1 MRRRSFRSVV
11 FAIVVGMLLLAVA
24 AGCAPASAPAAAP
37 PAAPAAESAAPAAGS
52 GAPVATAASRPDLS
66 GELVLNTWRDI
77 GADPNHPNYSFHQL
91 VQQWAANH
99 PNVTVTY
106 QPMLGTVPEIFG
118 YISTNLRSGT
128 LADGVVMLYPSPA
141 QMDVDL
147 QYDFA
152 PDLAQPNP
160 YSTNPTWKDDFPLDG
175 IALAGVTTQDKVL
188 MVSPTYVG
196 DLGDGAQLFN
206 QEILDTA
213 GVTALPQTWTEFVD
227 TLAKIK
233 AAGFDPMYMPTAGNE
248 SYIFGWQTGIWS
260 DQLLGDVV
268 TACDG
273 QAGEPADERISQI
286 EAVWCL
292 KTGEWSSED
301 MRPVFELV
309 MEMSPYFHEGYLAP
323 PPPGDLFS
331 QGKVAFRWLSR
342 LNVGVLAAD
351 PNITF
356 PWGSFYQ
363 PALTEGGQQ
372 VRYGQAGAGAG
383 GQYLFIPQT
392 AVDNGKLDLAL
403 DLAQY
408 ITSPESNEFWCTLQP
423 VPCFEPGSTI
433 EEIFPD
439 DPVKQERWRG
449 YVEPGALN
457 TRFSGL
463 DINNAFGP
471 ANAVEEVK
479 VYQDY
484 LGGTTTLDQALEA
497 WQRLADQLADNAIM
511 QHPEWN
517 ADTWQ

>member
-1 MRRRSFRSVV
+1 MTRRSRRSIVST
-11 FAIVVGMLLLAVA
+11 AVVGIILLLLAA
-24 AGCAPASAPAAAP
+24 ACAPAAPAAAP
-37 PAAPAAESAAPAAGS
+37 PAADGAPAAGTDDS
-52 GAPVATAASRPDLS
+52 GADLA

-77 GADPNHPNYSFHQL
+77 GADPNHPNYAFHLLIQE
-91 VQQWAANH
+91 WAAQH
-99 PNVTVTY
+99 PDVTVTY

-160 YSTNPTWKDDFPLDG
+160 YSTNPTWRDDFPLDG

-188 MVSPTYVG
+188 MVSNTYVG
-196 DLGDGAQLFN
+196 DLGDGAQLYN
-206 QEILDTA
+206 QDILDQA
-213 GVTALPQTWTEFVD
+213 GVTELPETWDEFVAA
-227 TLAKIK
+227 LEQIK
-233 AAGFDPMYMPTAGNE
+233 AAGFDPMYMPSAGNE
-248 SYIFGWQTGIWS
+248 SYIFSWQTGIWS
-260 DQLLGDVV
+260 DQLLADVV
-268 TACDG
+268 AACDG
-273 QAGEPADERISQI
+273 QAGENADGRISQI

-292 KTGEWSSED
+292 KTGAWSSED
-301 MRPVFELV
+301 MRPLFELV

-342 LNVGVLAAD
+342 LNVAIIAAD

-356 PWGSFYQ
+356 EWGSYYQ

-383 GQYLFIPQT
+383 GQYLFIPMT

-408 ITSPESNEFWCTLQP
+408 VTNPTANAYWCTLQP

-433 EEIFPD
+433 AEIFPD
-439 DPVKQERWRG
+439 DEAKQQQWRG
-449 YVEPGALN
+449 FVEPGALN
-457 TRFSGL
+457 ARHSGL

-484 LGGTTTLDQALEA
+484 LGGTLSLDQALEA
-497 WQRLADQLADNAIM
+497 WQRLADQLTENAIL

-517 ADTWQ
+517 ADQW